1 MLGRI
6 MLSTLIVLA
15 GIVLISAGVS
25 LLMDSFT
32 FYMAVIS
39 PMFCPS
45 ETIFN
50 RLMSGVVIAL
60 GIWLFASIPIVWWGE
75 R

>member
-15 GIVLISAGVS
+15 GVALISAGIS

-32 FYMAVIS
+32 FYATVIS

-60 GIWLFASIPIVWWGE
+60 GIWLFASIPIVCWSKN
-75 R
+75 